1 MKGFSTFTGWL
12 SKIEWSSLF
21 KGVGPALQGV
31 KGAFSGMSLGSIG
44 AIAAVIAFIALF
56 IGALIDLWNNNEEFR
71 KNITESWQKITKNI
85 GDTLNGLWK
94 NVIKPIWDLIKDLV
108 TGIIESFK
116 MLWDGVWPIITPCGM
131 ALRISYKA
139 LYRVS

>member
-1 MKGFSTFTGWL
+1 MCIRDRFSTFTGWL

-56 IGALIDLWNNNEEFR
+56 IGALIA
-71 KNITESWQKITKNI
+71 
-85 GDTLNGLWK
+85 
-94 NVIKPIWDLIKDLV
+94 V
-108 TGIIESFK
+108 
-116 MLWDGVWPIITPCGM
+116 
-131 ALRISYKA
+131 SYTHLDVYK
-139 LYRVS
+139 RQQS